1 MRVWRSGL
9 QSTGIEQMT
18 SGPGAVT
25 GRRTLI
31 VAGVLAVAVGGW
43 ALFERERPAEPLT
56 DDAGRVSAMLEL
68 APRDVVVA
76 EARVLARRLPISG
89 SLAPLVRTEIR
100 SKVGGEVLEVTRREG
115 QAVRRGEVL
124 VRIDT
129 RSQDAL
135 VASQKAA
142 LEKARADLG
151 IARLNLENA
160 ERLRA
165 KNFIAQNVLDTTRS
179 VHDAAAAGVKLAEAQ
194 LRLAEIGLQDAVVR
208 APFDAVV
215 ARRFAEPSE
224 KVSSD
229 AALLELVD
237 LSRMELRAA
246 APAAEIPA
254 VAPGQLAQ
262 VRVDGFADRIFDAR
276 VERINPV
283 TEQGSRQILL
293 YLSIDNTDGAL
304 RGGMFAQGELVI
316 EQGSPVLAIPAAAVH
331 SEAGIDYA
339 FAIENGVVVRR
350 QLTLGAR
357 GGTEGYVE
365 VRAGVQAGTMLL
377 AVKIERLESGTPV
390 TMPGDAAIAGRP
402 APAAGA
408 DGDD

>member
-1 MRVWRSGL
+1 MA
-9 QSTGIEQMT
+9 STPRRA
-18 SGPGAVT
+18 S
-25 GRRTLI
+25 GRRALLAAVVVTV
-31 VAGVLAVAVGGW
+31 VAAGWLLLRHERAADPAVGKVVQ
-43 ALFERERPAEPLT
+43 
-56 DDAGRVSAMLEL
+56 AGATLEL
-68 APRDVVVA
+68 TARDVVVA
-76 EARVLARRLPISG
+76 EPRVLARRLPISG
-89 SLAPLVRTEIR
+89 SLTPLVRSEIK
-100 SKVGGEVLEVTRREG
+100 SKVAGEVLEVTLREG

-129 RSQDAL
+129 RSQEAL

-142 LEKARADLG
+142 LEKSRADLG

-160 ERLRA
+160 QRLRE
-165 KNFIAQNVLDTTRS
+165 KNFIAQNVLDTTQS

-194 LRLAEIGLQDAVVR
+194 LRLAEIALHDAVVR

-215 ARRFAEPSE
+215 ARRFAEPGE

-229 AALLELVD
+229 SALLELVD
-237 LSRMELRAA
+237 LSRMELQAA

-254 VAPGQLAQ
+254 VASGQLAR
-262 VRVDGFADRIFDAR
+262 VRVDGFADRVFDAR

-293 YLSIDNTDGAL
+293 YLSIDNADGVL
-304 RGGMFAQGELVI
+304 RGGMFAQGDLVI
-316 EQGSPVLAIPAAAVH
+316 EQSAPVLAIPAAAVH

-357 GGTEGYVE
+357 GGDEGYVE
-365 VRAGVQAGTMLL
+365 VRDGLQAGTQLL
-377 AVKIERLESGTPV
+377 AVKMDRLEPGTPV
-390 TMPGDAAIAGRP
+390 RVVGGAG
-402 APAAGA
+402 APAAPGNIA
-408 DGDD
+408 TTAPPDGGD